1 MDIDKTEQMKR
12 WSDEFGKDYTDRN
25 YMSVSD
31 YEELCKKR
39 FGISRSEM
47 NTEFL
52 SSLDKKLRVLEVG
65 CNIGNQL
72 RLLQRQ
78 GFNDLWGIEISEYAL
93 ELARKETRGMNLVHG
108 SALDLP
114 FKDGYFDLVF
124 TSGVLIHI
132 NPEDAKKAVDE
143 IYRVSK
149 KYIWGFEYF
158 SEQLQEL
165 DYRGNKGLLWKN
177 NFAKLYMDRHPDL
190 TLVNEKR
197 MKYSDSDNVDSMFLL
212 EKKG

>member
-1 MDIDKTEQMKR
+1 MDVGKTEQMKR
-12 WSDEFGKDYTDRN
+12 WSEEFGKDYTDRN
-25 YMSVSD
+25 YMSVSE

-39 FGISRSEM
+39 FGVTRSALNE
-47 NTEFL
+47 EFL
-52 SSLDKKLRVLEVG
+52 SPLGNRLRVLEVG

-78 GFNDLWGIEISEYAL
+78 GFTDLWGVEISEYAL

-143 IYRVSK
+143 ACRVSK
-149 KYIWGFEYF
+149 RYVWGFEYF
-158 SEQLQEL
+158 AEKCEEL

-177 NFAKLYMDRHPDL
+177 NFARLYMDRHPRL
-190 TLVNEKR
+190 RLVKER
-197 MKYSDSDNVDSMFLL
+197 RLKYSDSANTDSMFLL
-212 EKKG
+212 EKS

>member
-1 MDIDKTEQMKR
+1 MKR